1 MATRTASAKAQTS
14 TSNEYRDELL
24 TVKQAAR
31 YVNISEPVL
40 RLTIRCGKIP
50 AQGKGKA
57 MRIRKSDLLPFV
69 DPLAALARTNE
80 QHGAIKQSALTQYEL
95 ESWNDRHDFPHSL
108 PA

>member
-14 TSNEYRDELL
+14 TPNEYRDELL
-24 TVKQAAR
+24 TVRQAAR

-69 DPLAALARTNE
+69 DPLAAPARANE
-80 QHGAIKQSALTQYEL
+80 QHGAIKQNALTRLDL
-95 ESWNDRHDFPHSL
+95 ESRHDFPQTLS
-108 PA
+108 A